1 MRTPLLLMTF
11 LWFTNLYCKSSEE
24 QLEDY
29 LADSSRDTMTIDIPS
44 GPGGRESNVYKYV
57 KQMNDVLKIERIDSG
72 YVPFQIR
79 IWYHYGL
86 IDTNHLFL
94 IKSENEKWV
103 AHWYTITFNTDS
115 SRSDTTMNIVKDK
128 IPRNGWATFVNR
140 LFELRID
147 QLPDIDELP
156 NVTDNSFPDPSG
168 VVVEFAAINRYR
180 LYSYYALDYFKD
192 KLWQARNM
200 EAILESIEEEFGF
213 ERLK

>member
-1 MRTPLLLMTF
+1 MEIELPKGQRG
-11 LWFTNLYCKSSEE
+11 
-24 QLEDY
+24 Q
-29 LADSSRDTMTIDIPS
+29 
-44 GPGGRESNVYKYV
+44 ESNTCKYV
-57 KQMNDVLKIERIDSG
+57 RHMNGVLNIERLDSG

-86 IDTNHLFL
+86 VDTNHLFL

-103 AHWYTITFNTDS
+103 AHWYTIAFNADS
-115 SRSDTTMNIVKDK
+115 SRSDTSISIVKDK

-140 LFELRID
+140 LFELKIDRLPDMD
-147 QLPDIDELP
+147 QLPDGAI
-156 NVTDNSFPDPSG
+156 NSFPEPSG

-192 KLWQARNM
+192 KWWQAGNM
-200 EAILESIEEEFGF
+200 ETILELIEDEFGF